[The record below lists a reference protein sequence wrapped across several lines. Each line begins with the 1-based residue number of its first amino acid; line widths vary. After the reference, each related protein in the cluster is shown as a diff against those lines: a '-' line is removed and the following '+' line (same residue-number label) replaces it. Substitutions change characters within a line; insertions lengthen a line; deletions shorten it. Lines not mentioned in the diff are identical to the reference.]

1 MKIDVRQGSLQ
12 DADATLVAI
21 GLYEGEALPEE
32 VAGAPGAGDA
42 KGSFKTMTRL
52 YPGSP
57 ERLLVVGLG
66 ERDEL
71 DAEKLRVLA
80 ALVAAEA
87 AKVDATSL
95 AWALPACEDEAAA
108 AEAIVTGTILG
119 AYRFDRF
126 KGKGDGEDEED
137 KPKARLESLT
147 LIAPAELGGAAE
159 TARVYSEAANRA
171 RD

>member
-12 DADATLVAI
+12 DVDAALVAV
-21 GLYEGEALPEE
+21 GLYEGETLPDE
-32 VAGAPGAGDA
+32 VAGAPGAGDS

-52 YPGSP
+52 YPGGP

-80 ALVAAEA
+80 ALVAGEA
-87 AKVDATSL
+87 AKVEATSL
-95 AWALPACEDEAAA
+95 AWALPSYEDEAAA
-108 AEAIVTGTILG
+108 TEAIVTGTILG

-126 KGKGDGEDEED
+126 KGKGDDDADDEPD
-137 KPKARLESLT
+137 VRLGSLT
-147 LIAPAELGGAAE
+147 L
-159 TARVYSEAANRA
+159 
-171 RD
+171 